1 MLATRPSP
9 PVYLDYT
16 QEELDRCYDQRVWA
30 PNAAAVIARYGEA
43 SAQARAATPHLADI
57 PYGPHADQRLDLF
70 PGDGPAAPVHIHLH
84 GGAWRALGKE
94 DASYVAPPLVASG
107 ALVIV
112 PGFSNLP
119 DVRLPEMV
127 SQLHDAVVWAHR
139 HAATY
144 GGDPRRI
151 SISGHSSGAHL
162 AAVLLT
168 TDWQDLGL
176 PRDILTGGFCLSGSY
191 DLEPVMLSSRRLYM
205 QLDADEVQ
213 RFSPLL
219 YVQRL
224 RCPVIVGMAD
234 GESPEFRRQGTAFA
248 AAVERSGGAL
258 ARLECAGFN
267 HFEVALELAD
277 ARSPASTA
285 LKRLVHGA
293 FDDNRA

>member
-43 SAQARAATPHLADI
+43 SAQARAATRHLADI

-70 PGDGPAAPVHIHLH
+70 PVDGPAAPVHIHLH

-119 DVRLPEMV
+119 DVRMPEMV
-127 SQLHDAVVWAHR
+127 SQLHDAVVWAYR
-139 HAATY
+139 HAAEH

-162 AAVLLT
+162 AAILLT
-168 TDWQDLGL
+168 TDWQELGL

-191 DLEPVMLSSRRLYM
+191 DLQPVMLSSRRLYM

-219 YVQRL
+219 HVERL
-224 RCPVIVGMAD
+224 CCPVVIGMAD
-234 GESPEFRRQGTAFA
+234 GESPEFRRQGAAFA

-258 ARLECAGFN
+258 ARLECAGLN